1 MAKEVR
7 EMYPPLLELWTHAL
21 VAADTAISAAVRAH
35 IFSPRDATD
44 ARRVLEEELRWLA
57 TAANR

>member
-1 MAKEVR
+1 
-7 EMYPPLLELWTHAL
+7 MYPPLLELWTHAL